1 VNAGMATWTRRSFDA
16 PGLTQ
21 YPVGRHLESVQARF
35 GGSVVLC
42 LDVSGSMSGSPL
54 AQAVHGCRRFVE
66 EAMRDAYEVAVLF
79 WDHDVVG
86 YTPLTRDRAEPDAFL
101 RTAVIRGG
109 TNIVPALHQAH
120 ALLADRRGD
129 RVVAI
134 FGDGDLGDAAG
145 ARAKADLMRAEHIRI
160 LTCGLGLASA
170 ESLDTISTETGG
182 AGPRTADPNDIAD
195 SIAGMA
201 TGLRRAGRD

>member
-1 VNAGMATWTRRSFDA
+1 MTTWTRRSFDA

-21 YPVGRHLESVQARF
+21 YPIGRHLDAVQARF

-54 AQAVHGCRRFVE
+54 MQAVHGCHRFVD
-66 EAMRDAYEVAVLF
+66 EALRDHYEVAVLL
-79 WDHDVVG
+79 WDHGVVD
-86 YTPLTRDRAEPDAFL
+86 YTILTRDRAQLGASLDSAS
-101 RTAVIRGG
+101 IHGG
-109 TNIVPALHQAH
+109 TNVVPALFRAH
-120 ALLADRRGD
+120 DLLGGRKGD

-134 FGDGDLGDAAG
+134 FGDGDLGDTMG
-145 ARAKADLMRAEHIRI
+145 ARTKADAMQADEIRI

-170 ESLDTISTETGG
+170 ESLDVISTETAG
-182 AGPRTADPNDIAD
+182 AGPRVAHPEAISD

-201 TGLRRAGRD
+201 SGLRRKGRT